1 MINDIWVYNWKTRSQ
16 GSSIIIAAQKAMYI
30 YIFKL
35 NLYKEKGS
43 WKGDLKKS
51 YHHTLRSAK
60 NREGRARKFNKN

>member
-1 MINDIWVYNWKTRSQ
+1 MIYEFTIERQGKE

-43 WKGDLKKS
+43 
-51 YHHTLRSAK
+51 
-60 NREGRARKFNKN
+60 